1 MISLLAVY
9 VHKHNQLCLCELCV
23 FLQQRKAFFF
33 FFYYS
38 FKELFC
44 STTVASI
51 FFVENLYSIIYFFIL
66 PFCDCQIRASLIGLL
81 TRALKMCGN
90 IGGYSQLVEGL
101 HFDITGYYCTCVEIF
116 TPKKWDMLAMILEKK
131 SLAFDLG
138 SFGFVFF

>member
-9 VHKHNQLCLCELCV
+9 VYKHNQLCLCELCV
-23 FLQQRKAFFF
+23 FLQQRKAVFFITVLKNYSVQPQLPVFFF
-33 FFYYS
+33 LC
-38 FKELFC
+38 K
-44 STTVASI
+44 I
-51 FFVENLYSIIYFFIL
+51 YSIIYFFIL